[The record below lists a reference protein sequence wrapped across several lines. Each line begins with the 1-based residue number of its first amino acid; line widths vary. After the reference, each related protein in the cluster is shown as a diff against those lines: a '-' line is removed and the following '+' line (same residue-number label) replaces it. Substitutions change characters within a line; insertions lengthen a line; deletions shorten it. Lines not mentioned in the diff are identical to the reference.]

1 MAVTV
6 NFKTAS
12 ISTHSLTKRLTPLKT
27 KHQLL
32 SIFQLTASRRGW
44 QRTKFCICFFI
55 FISTHSLTKRLT
67 GLKTRLS
74 FFTSFQLT
82 ASRRGWL
89 ISSGL
94 ISENLIST
102 HSLTKRLTEIYQ
114 SCSPVLI
121 FQLTASRRGW
131 RIGCYT
137 IHGSLNIST
146 HSLTKRLTLYVSLWV
161 LCQKHFNSQPHEEAD
176 WAINRELIKH
186 TDFNSQP
193 HEEADFCHNFFTPF
207 ISHFNSQP
215 HEEADAEHLLVYCNA
230 QISTHSLTKR
240 LTVSADHS
248 SITVVISTHSL
259 TKRLTAILDKNTFI

>member
-1 MAVTV
+1 ME
-6 NFKTAS
+6 S
-12 ISTHSLTKRLTPLKT
+12 
-27 KHQLL
+27 
-32 SIFQLTASRRGW
+32 
-44 QRTKFCICFFI
+44 
-55 FISTHSLTKRLT
+55 
-67 GLKTRLS
+67 
-74 FFTSFQLT
+74 
-82 ASRRGWL
+82 
-89 ISSGL
+89 
-94 ISENLIST
+94 
-102 HSLTKRLTEIYQ
+102 
-114 SCSPVLI
+114 SCSLRKDFNSQPHEEADCRSIQRMQGFSYFNSQPHEEADGPKNPTLFFYV
-121 FQLTASRRGW
+121 
-131 RIGCYT
+131 
-137 IHGSLNIST
+137 IST

-259 TKRLTAILDKNTFI
+259 TKRLTTICLYWALKWIFQLTASRRG